1 MLGALLASSV
11 LELRS
16 QPGSSDGLESH
27 HHRLAEAQAIASGV
41 LAGANMLLLFILR
54 KLALTI
60 SAVERAKLNEKFLVK
75 QSVSLRA
82 EYNRLHEDKDPK
94 QGAGL
99 GEAAKL
105 RAALEEQQG
114 VNSDLQVLSQGCVS
128 KPRQWSYTTCALC
141 CTISRCLF
149 VAQACSIP
157 PCHPQNPGCLAPLP
171 CSTSA
176 CVAAFVHMVAAVAK
190 SVSCACRA
198 SFQRRKRRGTQR
210 LPTLMPF
217 SLRRRS
223 AQPMYQCPY
232 ATWRSSRAWQVM
244 TYSTIAC

>member
-1 MLGALLASSV
+1 MGTVTVMLGALLASSV

-75 QSVSLRA
+75 QSESLRA

-105 RAALEEQQG
+105 RAALDELQE
-114 VNSDLQVLSQGCVS
+114 VNSDLQVRSQGCVS
-128 KPRQWSYTTCALC
+128 KARQWS
-141 CTISRCLF
+141 
-149 VAQACSIP
+149 
-157 PCHPQNPGCLAPLP
+157 
-171 CSTSA
+171 
-176 CVAAFVHMVAAVAK
+176 
-190 SVSCACRA
+190 
-198 SFQRRKRRGTQR
+198 
-210 LPTLMPF
+210 
-217 SLRRRS
+217 
-223 AQPMYQCPY
+223 
-232 ATWRSSRAWQVM
+232 
-244 TYSTIAC
+244 

>member
-1 MLGALLASSV
+1 MLYSLLFLCSERLSLSSLFSCSSLVSATQSSPWQSSPRRQEARHAFHASDICFPSNKWYWNTKPVSLLFLHSYHCAGVTVLGTVTVMLGALLASSV

-75 QSVSLRA
+75 QSESLRA

-105 RAALEEQQG
+105 RAALDELQE
-114 VNSDLQVLSQGCVS
+114 VNSDLQVRSQGCVS
-128 KPRQWSYTTCALC
+128 KARQWS
-141 CTISRCLF
+141 
-149 VAQACSIP
+149 
-157 PCHPQNPGCLAPLP
+157 
-171 CSTSA
+171 
-176 CVAAFVHMVAAVAK
+176 
-190 SVSCACRA
+190 
-198 SFQRRKRRGTQR
+198 
-210 LPTLMPF
+210 
-217 SLRRRS
+217 
-223 AQPMYQCPY
+223 
-232 ATWRSSRAWQVM
+232 
-244 TYSTIAC
+244 